1 MYGRQMN
8 LGWSN
13 FILPLF
19 FFLPFF
25 YLDNVRNRIER
36 GSYPAAA
43 VYLQVRRW
51 EPGLGKKN
59 RR

>member
-13 FILPLF
+13 FILSLF
-19 FFLPFF
+19 FFLPYF

-36 GSYPAAA
+36 VATQL
-43 VYLQVRRW
+43 LQYIYR
-51 EPGLGKKN
+51 
-59 RR
+59 